1 MINWNYIA
9 VVLVI
14 IIAFIAAFI
23 ALLHLKLGLCLIFLA
38 AGGTIGGIIGHCY
51 EKNLEDDDKV

>member
-14 IIAFIAAFI
+14 IITMILAFI
-23 ALLHLKLGLCLIFLA
+23 ALLNLKLGLCLVIMLS
-38 AGGTIGGIIGHCY
+38 GGTIGGLIGHNW
-51 EKNLEDDDKV
+51 EKQEENES